1 MNSEDLE
8 ARDVHHSPPY
18 MGGTP
23 CFLGCWHRCAMF
35 HMIGQDH
42 FPEKDGVYSPTYE
55 TSLVVVQFFA
65 IATGEV
71 PVHKPANG
79 FRTVRLVGEERYC
92 LGCCG
97 VRWHDVVFGDGG
109 RETGDR
115 EQFARC
121 RVCEKVGE
129 V

>member
-1 MNSEDLE
+1 
-8 ARDVHHSPPY
+8 
-18 MGGTP
+18 
-23 CFLGCWHRCAMF
+23 MF
-35 HMIGQDH
+35 HFVGQDH
-42 FPEKDGVYSPTYE
+42 FSEKKRFDAPISG
-55 TSLVVVQFFA
+55 TSLVVLQFFA
-65 IATGEV
+65 IVTGEV

-97 VRWHDVVFGDGG
+97 VRWHDVLEAELSAVSG
-109 RETGDR
+109 
-115 EQFARC
+115 QLSVVKIARC

>member
-1 MNSEDLE
+1 
-8 ARDVHHSPPY
+8 
-18 MGGTP
+18 
-23 CFLGCWHRCAMF
+23 MF
-35 HMIGQDH
+35 HFVGQDH
-42 FPEKDGVYSPTYE
+42 FSEKKRFDAPISG
-55 TSLVVVQFFA
+55 TSLVVLQFFA
-65 IATGEV
+65 IVTGEV

-97 VRWHDVVFGDGG
+97 VRWHDVLEAELSAVNG
-109 RETGDR
+109 
-115 EQFARC
+115 QLSVVKIARC